1 MLKGSLYIT
10 NKSEVV
16 QNAAYQNCRIVAL
29 VENLEQLNFNIDS
42 SHVTIGS
49 ILLPPFYAVSAE
61 NDGNMEAFQNLY
73 YQHLAS
79 KEADCFICVVLAALA
94 RGFNILF
101 YVPKDESELAFTPA
115 LMQYMFNIYG
125 VLVGSENNE
134 FQYNNAFNHI
144 VCTRL
149 YFHDLISYQEYFVA
163 HPVNFDIDRLVIPKL
178 IYDMGNTISNF
189 GDEESYFQ
197 YFNFYKNSIK
207 ENDNQFLVP
216 LITKGR
222 KQC

>member
-16 QNAAYQNCRIVAL
+16 QNAVYQNCRIVAL

-79 KEADCFICVVLAALA
+79 KEADCFICVVLAA
-94 RGFNILF
+94 
-101 YVPKDESELAFTPA
+101 
-115 LMQYMFNIYG
+115 
-125 VLVGSENNE
+125 
-134 FQYNNAFNHI
+134 
-144 VCTRL
+144 
-149 YFHDLISYQEYFVA
+149 
-163 HPVNFDIDRLVIPKL
+163 
-178 IYDMGNTISNF
+178 
-189 GDEESYFQ
+189 
-197 YFNFYKNSIK
+197 
-207 ENDNQFLVP
+207 
-216 LITKGR
+216 
-222 KQC
+222 